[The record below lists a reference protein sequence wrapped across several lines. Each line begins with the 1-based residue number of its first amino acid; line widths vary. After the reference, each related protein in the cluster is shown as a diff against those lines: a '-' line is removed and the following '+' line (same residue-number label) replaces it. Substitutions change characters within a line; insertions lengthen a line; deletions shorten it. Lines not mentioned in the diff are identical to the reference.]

1 MTQTSNP
8 LRQFFRQPTIYVRL
22 PSGGKHWPPGT
33 LDMPINNEL
42 PVFPM
47 TAIDEITY
55 RTPDALY
62 NGQAVVSVIK
72 SCMPN
77 ITDPWATPAIDLD
90 TILVAIRIAS
100 YGHEIGVGTTCP
112 SCLHENEYAL
122 DLRHV
127 MDRLQASD
135 YSKPIIHGELQ
146 IHFKPLSYRQLTENS
161 IQQFEEQK
169 VLNVLPDTEMSDS
182 DKRQRLNQAV
192 IRLTDL
198 TITTLAQC
206 ISVIKTSDT
215 MVSEP
220 EYILEFLKN
229 CEGSMFNQ
237 IRDYVIGLREQSDIQ
252 PLDLKC
258 PNCQHQ
264 YQQTFQL
271 DQSNFFGDA
280 S

>member
-229 CEGSMFNQ
+229 CEGSIFNQ

>member
-1 MTQTSNP
+1 
-8 LRQFFRQPTIYVRL
+8 
-22 PSGGKHWPPGT
+22 
-33 LDMPINNEL
+33 
-42 PVFPM
+42 
-47 TAIDEITY
+47 
-55 RTPDALY
+55 
-62 NGQAVVSVIK
+62 
-72 SCMPN
+72 
-77 ITDPWATPAIDLD
+77 
-90 TILVAIRIAS
+90 
-100 YGHEIGVGTTCP
+100 
-112 SCLHENEYAL
+112 
-122 DLRHV
+122 